1 MRLQKYLSQAGVASR
16 RKCEEYIS
24 QGRIK
29 INGEIITSQGIQ
41 VEEADKIMFDNKI
54 VSLEKHKVYYV
65 LNKPTGCVTTVSD
78 ENNRKTVMDILPP
91 IKERIFPVG
100 RLDFNT
106 SGLLIFTNDGDLTY
120 KLTHPKH
127 ELPKTYMV
135 TVKGRLPADL
145 LLKLEIGVDIGGYIT
160 LPAYVNLISQL
171 DTQTVFELTIME
183 GKNRQIRR
191 MCEAIGY
198 EVISLK
204 RIGIGKLT
212 LSRLKNGEI
221 RMLTKN
227 EINYLKN
234 L

>member
-1 MRLQKYLSQAGVASR
+1 MRLQKYLAQAGVASR

-29 INGEIITSQGIQ
+29 INGEIITSQGLQI
-41 VEEADKIMFDNKI
+41 EENDKVMFDNKL
-54 VSLEKHKVYYV
+54 VTLEKHKVYYI
-65 LNKPTGCVTTVSD
+65 LNKPVGYITTVSD
-78 ENNRKTVMDILPP
+78 ENNRKTIMEILPK
-91 IKERIFPVG
+91 IKERIFPIG

-106 SGLLIFTNDGDLTY
+106 SGLLIITNDGDLTY

-127 ELPKTYMV
+127 ELSKTYLV
-135 TVKGRLPADL
+135 TVSGRLPADIL
-145 LLKLEIGVDIGGYIT
+145 LNLERGVDIGGYTT
-160 LPAYVNLISQL
+160 LPAHVNLISQQ
-171 DTQTVFELTIME
+171 DTQTVFELTIKE

-198 EVISLK
+198 EVVSLK
-204 RIGIGKLT
+204 RISIGKLN